1 MEGGKNKKKKG
12 KNHITE
18 NFAHKKYLHCIIILN
33 CGNIKKG
40 ESKNV
45 EGNSNVLMVCLL
57 LFPSPVT
64 NHENFISREREGKK

>member
-1 MEGGKNKKKKG
+1 MEEGKKRRKKG
-12 KNHITE
+12 KDHITE

-40 ESKNV
+40 ESRNV

-57 LFPSPVT
+57 FSPVT
-64 NHENFISREREGKK
+64 NHENFTSRERETKKK